1 MLSAKTD
8 GAVTLYYDN
17 AVKLATT
24 VSGIDV
30 TGTVT
35 ADGLSVAT
43 GTDAIINGIN
53 GEGLQFQRN
62 GAAQIRID
70 SVNDDGG
77 VYHAPAGKNHT
88 FKTDG
93 VNRVKFATGGDVQFF
108 EDTGTTPK
116 FYWDA
121 SAEALRVG
129 STSAIFTNSV
139 ISGVS
144 ALGPTIGAKQT
155 TAAQYAGGFWNADTG
170 AVNLLSFY
178 AGSGGTQIGSIAGTS
193 TGVSLFGSGGNGLTV
208 NSSGNVG
215 IGTDSPAAKLHIEN
229 GDMRIEKDTK
239 ATIGFRAH
247 TTGSTA
253 LAFRDSSAAIDRMTI
268 DASGNVGISTSSP
281 PEGFAIGAT
290 SSVAGFSIGSGD
302 TQVFLRYNNYFSG
315 TAQVS
320 DATKGSASL
329 SLGRGSDG
337 VITFNTAAAGAGAP
351 SEAMR
356 IDASG
361 NLLVGKTTPSSATA
375 GHELLDYGRA
385 IHTANATTVQIVN
398 RLGNDGDISIF
409 QKDGTTAGSIGNV
422 GSIMYIG
429 KSDTTIAFD
438 ETSDSVKPRGTA
450 GAQRDGAINLGTAG
464 NRWKD
469 LYLSG
474 QILSADGTA
483 GAPAYAFGNDTDMGM
498 YRAANNNLG
507 LSTNGAE
514 RMRIDASG
522 NVGINQA
529 DPQTKTHITAAGSG
543 SGVTDVLTIQT
554 TRSDVG
560 TAFAG
565 GAINFVNNDTNSAG
579 QARIKVGSS
588 NDVATI
594 GLNSESAQSFI
605 FETSTS
611 GSATTSNID
620 GNATTI
626 TVTHET
632 YSGFVPGQRIAINTG
647 TYQGGYFIDTVT
659 SDTEFTIADTD
670 HDLAADSSGTPTI
683 QYAVPRDSMI
693 IRADGNVGVGT
704 SSPDAKLEIS
714 GFSTGAGLKLN
725 YGNSSGTIEAVNFE
739 ANGGANGVI
748 GMQMVSAGVG
758 DLWLGGSGGRS
769 LTLYRDG
776 NVGIGTDSPTFKLH
790 VQDDSSGDATF
801 QGGILVENTGT
812 TTGEP
817 ALAFKNQDTGSNYW
831 FTGLNQDTNYALN
844 YGTDFTDGFN
854 LFTLTSGGNLGVGGD
869 PDPDER
875 LVVTGS
881 ANNSSTAI
889 VVQNEYSLASSVNE
903 STDLQFRFYNA
914 GSTSF
919 SSGAM
924 IRSTKTEDWMTT
936 ATASASLNL
945 FTRYNNTLARRIV
958 ISDIGKMII
967 GTQASPR
974 ANYGS
979 TQSPQL
985 QIEGTNSETGAIGV
999 VRNSADSNPSYLY
1012 LGKTRSATNGVSA
1025 PTIVQDND
1033 LIGSVVFTASDGA
1046 VLQNAARISGIV
1058 DGTPTAGTVPG
1069 ELLFYVGDNGTDLAF
1084 RIEASSN
1091 ATFAGDITTTGIQ
1104 MGSGTANDIQ
1114 ANGKTAFFGSAIF
1127 GDSAATNTP
1136 LAPVHIKGAGAPSL
1150 RIEDLDSTNQIY
1162 DFISNQGVGLSIV
1175 DLTASITPL
1184 AFAHT
1189 TGNATFAGDVTV
1201 TGDLFVTG
1209 ATTSVNV
1216 EDLNVEQGEI
1226 TLNFGAGDTSAA
1238 ANGAGI
1244 RIQDAVDASTDAT
1257 ILWNATSD
1265 KFEFSHGIISA
1276 GPITGSNLS
1285 GTNTGDETQS
1295 SINALGITE
1304 VGTITTGVWNGDI
1317 IAEAYLQNQSGTNTG
1332 DETQSSINALG
1343 ITEVGTIATGVWN
1356 GDIIAEAYL
1365 QNQSGTN
1372 TGDETQ
1378 ASINALGITEVGT
1391 IATGTWNGDIIA
1403 EAYLQNQS
1411 GTNTGDETQASIN
1424 ALGITEVGTIA
1435 TGVWNGDII
1444 AEAYLQN
1451 QSGTNT
1457 GDEPAASTTVAGI
1470 VELATTAET
1479 TTGTDATRAVTPDG
1493 LKDGYQGSSNVTT
1506 LGTIATGTWNG
1517 DIIAEAYLQNQSGTN
1532 TGDETQAS
1540 INALGITEVG
1550 TIATGTWNGDI
1561 IAEAYLQNQSG
1572 TNTGDETQSSI
1583 NALGITEVGTI
1594 TTGVWNGDIIA
1605 EAYLQN
1611 QSGTNT
1617 GDETQASINALGIT
1631 EVGTI
1636 ATGTW
1641 NGDIIAEAYLQNQSG
1656 TNTGDETQ
1664 ASINALGITEV
1675 GTITTGVWNGD
1686 IIAEAY
1692 LQNQSGT
1699 NTGDETQSSINAL
1712 GITEVG
1718 TIATGV
1724 WNGDII
1730 AEAYLQNQSG
1740 TNTGDETQASIN
1752 ALGITEVGTIAT
1764 GTWNG
1769 SAIASAY
1776 LDADTAHLSGTQTF
1790 TGQKNFNSS
1799 GGTIPLNISR
1809 SGSNANQVLSI
1820 GVTDTTA
1827 EFNYIEDTDAE
1838 GTGAYGSYVFKVSGN
1853 EVTSPT
1859 TTVLTLDENQ
1869 AKFAGTIYTRGAGS
1883 LTPDATQPGAIILAK
1898 GGSEASP
1905 STDGR
1910 GIEFLTADANDGY
1923 GHRLVSFDN
1932 TNGDT
1937 PLILQRRNNNAAWTT
1952 QVTFEGNSNN
1962 TTFAGSI
1969 SASEQSVFSGGITST
1984 GESHLYKAGTNNV
1997 QTVVAVIGSDST
2009 RPTLV
2014 FSESAA
2020 TTINAG
2026 MSLEYNG
2033 QGSGDTNFMTINS
2046 VDGASKFQFT
2056 SGGDFK
2062 IGSTTVIDSSRNLT
2076 NIGTISSGALTVTGA
2091 ITATGDITAYF
2102 SDERFKTKTRN
2113 IENPLEKVQAL
2124 SGFMFV
2130 ENELARSLGYKNDKE
2145 QVALSAQEVQAVLP
2159 EAVSLAPIDMKT
2171 NQETGE
2177 ITSKSGENYLT
2188 VDYAKLVPLL
2198 VEAIKELKDEVDE
2211 LKKRIK

>member
-1 MLSAKTD
+1 M
-8 GAVTLYYDN
+8 
-17 AVKLATT
+17 
-24 VSGIDV
+24 
-30 TGTVT
+30 
-35 ADGLSVAT
+35 
-43 GTDAIINGIN
+43 
-53 GEGLQFQRN
+53 
-62 GAAQIRID
+62 
-70 SVNDDGG
+70 
-77 VYHAPAGKNHT
+77 
-88 FKTDG
+88 
-93 VNRVKFATGGDVQFF
+93 
-108 EDTGTTPK
+108 
-116 FYWDA
+116 
-121 SAEALRVG
+121 
-129 STSAIFTNSV
+129 
-139 ISGVS
+139 
-144 ALGPTIGAKQT
+144 
-155 TAAQYAGGFWNADTG
+155 
-170 AVNLLSFY
+170 
-178 AGSGGTQIGSIAGTS
+178 
-193 TGVSLFGSGGNGLTV
+193 
-208 NSSGNVG
+208 
-215 IGTDSPAAKLHIEN
+215 
-229 GDMRIEKDTK
+229 
-239 ATIGFRAH
+239 
-247 TTGSTA
+247 
-253 LAFRDSSAAIDRMTI
+253 
-268 DASGNVGISTSSP
+268 
-281 PEGFAIGAT
+281 
-290 SSVAGFSIGSGD
+290 
-302 TQVFLRYNNYFSG
+302 
-315 TAQVS
+315 
-320 DATKGSASL
+320 
-329 SLGRGSDG
+329 
-337 VITFNTAAAGAGAP
+337 ITFNTAAAGAGAP

-776 NVGIGTDSPTFKLH
+776 NVGIGTDSPNSRLH
-790 VQDDSSGDATF
+790 VVHPLSEYTTSLAETTTKSTLQLKTHAGDSTITTFGGVSSGHAYI
-801 QGGILVENTGT
+801 QRSNGPGT
-812 TTGEP
+812 TP
-817 ALAFKNQDTGSNYW
+817 
-831 FTGLNQDTNYALN
+831 YALLLN
-844 YGTDFTDGFN
+844 PYGGNVGIGTDSPIYDFQIGTYGTDADS
-854 LFTLTSGGNLGVGGD
+854 TLALATSTSG
-869 PDPDER
+869 
-875 LVVTGS
+875 
-881 ANNSSTAI
+881 
-889 VVQNEYSLASSVNE
+889 
-903 STDLQFRFYNA
+903 
-914 GSTSF
+914 
-919 SSGAM
+919 
-924 IRSTKTEDWMTT
+924 
-936 ATASASLNL
+936 
-945 FTRYNNTLARRIV
+945 
-958 ISDIGKMII
+958 
-967 GTQASPR
+967 
-974 ANYGS
+974 
-979 TQSPQL
+979 
-985 QIEGTNSETGAIGV
+985 TGAIRFGDGTSGTEANQGLI
-999 VRNSADSNPSYLY
+999 RYDHSDSSMVFW
-1012 LGKTRSATNGVSA
+1012 TSATEA
-1025 PTIVQDND
+1025 
-1033 LIGSVVFTASDGA
+1033 L
-1046 VLQNAARISGIV
+1046 RI
-1058 DGTPTAGTVPG
+1058 
-1069 ELLFYVGDNGTDLAF
+1069 
-1084 RIEASSN
+1084 
-1091 ATFAGDITTTGIQ
+1091 
-1104 MGSGTANDIQ
+1104 
-1114 ANGKTAFFGSAIF
+1114 
-1127 GDSAATNTP
+1127 DSA
-1136 LAPVHIKGAGAPSL
+1136 
-1150 RIEDLDSTNQIY
+1150 
-1162 DFISNQGVGLSIV
+1162 
-1175 DLTASITPL
+1175 
-1184 AFAHT
+1184 
-1189 TGNATFAGDVTV
+1189 GNATFAGDVTV

-1304 VGTITTGVWNGDI
+1304 VGTIT
-1317 IAEAYLQNQSGTNTG
+1317 
-1332 DETQSSINALG
+1332 
-1343 ITEVGTIATGVWN
+1343 
-1356 GDIIAEAYL
+1356 
-1365 QNQSGTN
+1365 
-1372 TGDETQ
+1372 
-1378 ASINALGITEVGT
+1378 
-1391 IATGTWNGDIIA
+1391 
-1403 EAYLQNQS
+1403 
-1411 GTNTGDETQASIN
+1411 
-1424 ALGITEVGTIA
+1424 

-1617 GDETQASINALGIT
+1617 GDETQSSINALGITEVGTIATGVWNGDIIAEAYLQNQSGTNTGDEPAASTTVAGIVELATTAETTTGTDATRAVTPDGLKDGYQGSSNVTTLGTIATGTWNGDIIAEAYLQNQSGTNTGDETQASINALGIT

-1664 ASINALGITEV
+1664 SSINALGITEV

>member
-1 MLSAKTD
+1 MAQTIKLKRSATPGAIPSLESLELGEIAINTNDGKVYIKKDDGTSPDTIIEVTGTGGLASGDLNFLDNEKAIFGTGSDLQIYHTGTNSYIDDSGTGNLNLRSNGSFIKLDTISGETMLSAKTD

-351 SEAMR
+351 SEAAR

-507 LSTNGAE
+507 FSSNGAE
-514 RMRIDASG
+514 RMRIDTSG

-693 IRADGNVGVGT
+693 IRADGDVGIGT
-704 SSPDAKLEIS
+704 NSPAAKLDVKS
-714 GFSTGAGLKLN
+714 QLNMTNSDNGSLLGLKATRFG
-725 YGNSSGTIEAVNFE
+725 YSSAYKVLQI
-739 ANGGANGVI
+739 
-748 GMQMVSAGVG
+748 
-758 DLWLGGSGGRS
+758 GSGAATTSDNLAIGVDLSTNASGSFTGYGEAIYFRNNVTFRTPNS
-769 LTLYRDG
+769 ANDGFHTYTTMKDG
-776 NVGIGTDSPTFKLH
+776 NVGIGTTSPSSTLDLTNGTDTAERAIRIQNDTVVLLTGVEGSAGNRFVGSAVGNAFFGTTSAHGLEFGTNNN
-790 VQDDSSGDATF
+790 VRMRIDSSGNVGIGTNDPDANLQIGDFTGSRKLLLAGANTTSDSSQIIF
-801 QGGILVENTGT
+801 ADASGQPSPFYAGMGIRYNSDTNKLIIESH
-812 TTGEP
+812 
-817 ALAFKNQDTGSNYW
+817 FDTG
-831 FTGLNQDTNYALN
+831 
-844 YGTDFTDGFN
+844 
-854 LFTLTSGGNLGVGGD
+854 V
-869 PDPDER
+869 
-875 LVVTGS
+875 
-881 ANNSSTAI
+881 
-889 VVQNEYSLASSVNE
+889 
-903 STDLQFRFYNA
+903 
-914 GSTSF
+914 
-919 SSGAM
+919 
-924 IRSTKTEDWMTT
+924 
-936 ATASASLNL
+936 
-945 FTRYNNTLARRIV
+945 
-958 ISDIGKMII
+958 
-967 GTQASPR
+967 SP
-974 ANYGS
+974 
-979 TQSPQL
+979 
-985 QIEGTNSETGAIGV
+985 
-999 VRNSADSNPSYLY
+999 
-1012 LGKTRSATNGVSA
+1012 
-1025 PTIVQDND
+1025 
-1033 LIGSVVFTASDGA
+1033 
-1046 VLQNAARISGIV
+1046 
-1058 DGTPTAGTVPG
+1058 
-1069 ELLFYVGDNGTDLAF
+1069 
-1084 RIEASSN
+1084 N
-1091 ATFAGDITTTGIQ
+1091 ATTQPIVTFD
-1104 MGSGTANDIQ
+1104 
-1114 ANGKTAFFGSAIF
+1114 
-1127 GDSAATNTP
+1127 
-1136 LAPVHIKGAGAPSL
+1136 
-1150 RIEDLDSTNQIY
+1150 REDQS
-1162 DFISNQGVGLSIV
+1162 
-1175 DLTASITPL
+1175 
-1184 AFAHT
+1184 
-1189 TGNATFAGDVTV
+1189 ATFAGDVTV

-1257 ILWNATSD
+1257 ILWNTTSD

-1304 VGTITTGVWNGDI
+1304 VGTTTGVWNGDI

-1332 DETQSSINALG
+1332 
-1343 ITEVGTIATGVWN
+1343 
-1356 GDIIAEAYL
+1356 
-1365 QNQSGTN
+1365 
-1372 TGDETQ
+1372 
-1378 ASINALGITEVGT
+1378 
-1391 IATGTWNGDIIA
+1391 
-1403 EAYLQNQS
+1403 
-1411 GTNTGDETQASIN
+1411 
-1424 ALGITEVGTIA
+1424 
-1435 TGVWNGDII
+1435 
-1444 AEAYLQN
+1444 
-1451 QSGTNT
+1451 
-1457 GDEPAASTTVAGI
+1457 
-1470 VELATTAET
+1470 
-1479 TTGTDATRAVTPDG
+1479 
-1493 LKDGYQGSSNVTT
+1493 
-1506 LGTIATGTWNG
+1506 
-1517 DIIAEAYLQNQSGTN
+1517 
-1532 TGDETQAS
+1532 
-1540 INALGITEVG
+1540 
-1550 TIATGTWNGDI
+1550 
-1561 IAEAYLQNQSG
+1561 
-1572 TNTGDETQSSI
+1572 
-1583 NALGITEVGTI
+1583 
-1594 TTGVWNGDIIA
+1594 
-1605 EAYLQN
+1605 
-1611 QSGTNT
+1611 
-1617 GDETQASINALGIT
+1617 
-1631 EVGTI
+1631 
-1636 ATGTW
+1636 
-1641 NGDIIAEAYLQNQSG
+1641 
-1656 TNTGDETQ
+1656 
-1664 ASINALGITEV
+1664 
-1675 GTITTGVWNGD
+1675 
-1686 IIAEAY
+1686 
-1692 LQNQSGT
+1692 
-1699 NTGDETQSSINAL
+1699 
-1712 GITEVG
+1712 
-1718 TIATGV
+1718 
-1724 WNGDII
+1724 
-1730 AEAYLQNQSG
+1730 
-1740 TNTGDETQASIN
+1740 
-1752 ALGITEVGTIAT
+1752 
-1764 GTWNG
+1764 
-1769 SAIASAY
+1769 
-1776 LDADTAHLSGTQTF
+1776 
-1790 TGQKNFNSS
+1790 
-1799 GGTIPLNISR
+1799 
-1809 SGSNANQVLSI
+1809 
-1820 GVTDTTA
+1820 
-1827 EFNYIEDTDAE
+1827 
-1838 GTGAYGSYVFKVSGN
+1838 
-1853 EVTSPT
+1853 
-1859 TTVLTLDENQ
+1859 
-1869 AKFAGTIYTRGAGS
+1869 
-1883 LTPDATQPGAIILAK
+1883 
-1898 GGSEASP
+1898 
-1905 STDGR
+1905 
-1910 GIEFLTADANDGY
+1910 
-1923 GHRLVSFDN
+1923 
-1932 TNGDT
+1932 
-1937 PLILQRRNNNAAWTT
+1937 
-1952 QVTFEGNSNN
+1952 
-1962 TTFAGSI
+1962 
-1969 SASEQSVFSGGITST
+1969 
-1984 GESHLYKAGTNNV
+1984 
-1997 QTVVAVIGSDST
+1997 
-2009 RPTLV
+2009 
-2014 FSESAA
+2014 
-2020 TTINAG
+2020 
-2026 MSLEYNG
+2026 
-2033 QGSGDTNFMTINS
+2033 
-2046 VDGASKFQFT
+2046 
-2056 SGGDFK
+2056 
-2062 IGSTTVIDSSRNLT
+2062 
-2076 NIGTISSGALTVTGA
+2076 
-2091 ITATGDITAYF
+2091 
-2102 SDERFKTKTRN
+2102 
-2113 IENPLEKVQAL
+2113 
-2124 SGFMFV
+2124 
-2130 ENELARSLGYKNDKE
+2130 
-2145 QVALSAQEVQAVLP
+2145 
-2159 EAVSLAPIDMKT
+2159 MKH
-2171 NQETGE
+2171 N
-2177 ITSKSGENYLT
+2177 
-2188 VDYAKLVPLL
+2188 
-2198 VEAIKELKDEVDE
+2198 
-2211 LKKRIK
+2211 

>member
-1 MLSAKTD
+1 MAQTIKLKRSATPGAIPSLESLELGEIAINTNDGKVYIKKDDGTSPDTIIEVTGAGGLASGDLNFLDNEKAIFGTDSDLQIYHTGTNSYIDDSGTGNLNLRSNGSFIKLDTISGETMLSAKTD

-351 SEAMR
+351 SEAAR

-361 NLLVGKTTPSSATA
+361 NLLVSKTTPSSATA

-507 LSTNGAE
+507 FSSNGAE

-693 IRADGNVGVGT
+693 IRADG
-704 SSPDAKLEIS
+704 D
-714 GFSTGAGLKLN
+714 
-725 YGNSSGTIEAVNFE
+725 
-739 ANGGANGVI
+739 
-748 GMQMVSAGVG
+748 
-758 DLWLGGSGGRS
+758 
-769 LTLYRDG
+769 
-776 NVGIGTDSPTFKLH
+776 VGIGTNSPAAKLD
-790 VQDDSSGDATF
+790 VKSQLNMTNSDNGSLLGLKATRFGYSSAYK
-801 QGGILVENTGT
+801 V
-812 TTGEP
+812 
-817 ALAFKNQDTGSNYW
+817 
-831 FTGLNQDTNYALN
+831 
-844 YGTDFTDGFN
+844 
-854 LFTLTSGGNLGVGGD
+854 
-869 PDPDER
+869 
-875 LVVTGS
+875 
-881 ANNSSTAI
+881 
-889 VVQNEYSLASSVNE
+889 
-903 STDLQFRFYNA
+903 LQI
-914 GSTSF
+914 G
-919 SSGAM
+919 SGAA
-924 IRSTKTEDWMTT
+924 TT
-936 ATASASLNL
+936 SDNL
-945 FTRYNNTLARRIV
+945 
-958 ISDIGKMII
+958 
-967 GTQASPR
+967 
-974 ANYGS
+974 
-979 TQSPQL
+979 
-985 QIEGTNSETGAIGV
+985 AIGV
-999 VRNSADSNPSYLY
+999 DLSTNASGSFTGYGEAIYFRNNVTFRTPNSANDGFHTYTTMKDGNVVGTTSPSSTL
-1012 LGKTRSATNGVSA
+1012 
-1025 PTIVQDND
+1025 D
-1033 LIGSVVFTASDGA
+1033 LT
-1046 VLQNAARISGIV
+1046 
-1058 DGTPTAGTVPG
+1058 
-1069 ELLFYVGDNGTDLAF
+1069 NGTDTAERAIRIQNDTVVLLTGVEGSAGNRFVGSAVGNAF
-1084 RIEASSN
+1084 FGTTSAHGLEFGTIIMFDDHTRGNVRYWLQRISQ
-1091 ATFAGDITTTGIQ
+1091 IYRQI
-1104 MGSGTANDIQ
+1104 SGTA
-1114 ANGKTAFFGSAIF
+1114 KAFRYLLRI
-1127 GDSAATNTP
+1127 AATNT
-1136 LAPVHIKGAGAPSL
+1136 LALASTTVQALFFAM
-1150 RIEDLDSTNQIY
+1150 DFDSTNQIY

-1304 VGTITTGVWNGDI
+1304 VGTITTGTWNGDI

-1332 DETQSSINALG
+1332 DEPAASTTVAGIVELATTAETTTGTDATRAVTPDGLKDGYQGSSNVTTL
-1343 ITEVGTIATGVWN
+1343 GTIATGTWN

-1411 GTNTGDETQASIN
+1411 GTNTGDETQSSINALGITEVGTITTGVWNGDIIAEAYLQNQSGTNTGDETQSSIN

-1617 GDETQASINALGIT
+1617 GDETQA
-1631 EVGTI
+1631 
-1636 ATGTW
+1636 
-1641 NGDIIAEAYLQNQSG
+1641 
-1656 TNTGDETQ
+1656 
-1664 ASINALGITEV
+1664 
-1675 GTITTGVWNGD
+1675 
-1686 IIAEAY
+1686 
-1692 LQNQSGT
+1692 
-1699 NTGDETQSSINAL
+1699 SINAL

>member
-1 MLSAKTD
+1 M
-8 GAVTLYYDN
+8 
-17 AVKLATT
+17 
-24 VSGIDV
+24 
-30 TGTVT
+30 
-35 ADGLSVAT
+35 
-43 GTDAIINGIN
+43 
-53 GEGLQFQRN
+53 Q
-62 GAAQIRID
+62 
-70 SVNDDGG
+70 DDG
-77 VYHAPAGKNHT
+77 
-88 FKTDG
+88 
-93 VNRVKFATGGDVQFF
+93 
-108 EDTGTTPK
+108 
-116 FYWDA
+116 
-121 SAEALRVG
+121 
-129 STSAIFTNSV
+129 
-139 ISGVS
+139 
-144 ALGPTIGAKQT
+144 
-155 TAAQYAGGFWNADTG
+155 
-170 AVNLLSFY
+170 
-178 AGSGGTQIGSIAGTS
+178 
-193 TGVSLFGSGGNGLTV
+193 
-208 NSSGNVG
+208 
-215 IGTDSPAAKLHIEN
+215 
-229 GDMRIEKDTK
+229 
-239 ATIGFRAH
+239 
-247 TTGSTA
+247 
-253 LAFRDSSAAIDRMTI
+253 
-268 DASGNVGISTSSP
+268 
-281 PEGFAIGAT
+281 
-290 SSVAGFSIGSGD
+290 
-302 TQVFLRYNNYFSG
+302 
-315 TAQVS
+315 
-320 DATKGSASL
+320 
-329 SLGRGSDG
+329 
-337 VITFNTAAAGAGAP
+337 
-351 SEAMR
+351 
-356 IDASG
+356 
-361 NLLVGKTTPSSATA
+361 
-375 GHELLDYGRA
+375 
-385 IHTANATTVQIVN
+385 
-398 RLGNDGDISIF
+398 
-409 QKDGTTAGSIGNV
+409 
-422 GSIMYIG
+422 
-429 KSDTTIAFD
+429 
-438 ETSDSVKPRGTA
+438 
-450 GAQRDGAINLGTAG
+450 
-464 NRWKD
+464 
-469 LYLSG
+469 
-474 QILSADGTA
+474 
-483 GAPAYAFGNDTDMGM
+483 
-498 YRAANNNLG
+498 
-507 LSTNGAE
+507 
-514 RMRIDASG
+514 
-522 NVGINQA
+522 
-529 DPQTKTHITAAGSG
+529 
-543 SGVTDVLTIQT
+543 
-554 TRSDVG
+554 
-560 TAFAG
+560 
-565 GAINFVNNDTNSAG
+565 
-579 QARIKVGSS
+579 
-588 NDVATI
+588 
-594 GLNSESAQSFI
+594 
-605 FETSTS
+605 
-611 GSATTSNID
+611 
-620 GNATTI
+620 
-626 TVTHET
+626 
-632 YSGFVPGQRIAINTG
+632 
-647 TYQGGYFIDTVT
+647 
-659 SDTEFTIADTD
+659 
-670 HDLAADSSGTPTI
+670 
-683 QYAVPRDSMI
+683 
-693 IRADGNVGVGT
+693 
-704 SSPDAKLEIS
+704 
-714 GFSTGAGLKLN
+714 
-725 YGNSSGTIEAVNFE
+725 
-739 ANGGANGVI
+739 
-748 GMQMVSAGVG
+748 
-758 DLWLGGSGGRS
+758 
-769 LTLYRDG
+769 
-776 NVGIGTDSPTFKLH
+776 
-790 VQDDSSGDATF
+790 SGDATF

-812 TTGEP
+812 TTGE
-817 ALAFKNQDTGSNYW
+817 ANLAFKNQDTGSNYW

-869 PDPDER
+869 PDPNER

-881 ANNSSTAI
+881 ANGGSTAI

-936 ATASASLNL
+936 AAASASLNL

-1372 TGDETQ
+1372 TGDE
-1378 ASINALGITEVGT
+1378 
-1391 IATGTWNGDIIA
+1391 
-1403 EAYLQNQS
+1403 
-1411 GTNTGDETQASIN
+1411 
-1424 ALGITEVGTIA
+1424 
-1435 TGVWNGDII
+1435 
-1444 AEAYLQN
+1444 
-1451 QSGTNT
+1451 
-1457 GDEPAASTTVAGI
+1457 PAASTTVAGI

-1641 NGDIIAEAYLQNQSG
+1641 NGDY
-1656 TNTGDETQ
+1656 
-1664 ASINALGITEV
+1664 
-1675 GTITTGVWNGD
+1675 
-1686 IIAEAY
+1686 
-1692 LQNQSGT
+1692 
-1699 NTGDETQSSINAL
+1699 
-1712 GITEVG
+1712 
-1718 TIATGV
+1718 
-1724 WNGDII
+1724 
-1730 AEAYLQNQSG
+1730 
-1740 TNTGDETQASIN
+1740 
-1752 ALGITEVGTIAT
+1752 
-1764 GTWNG
+1764 
-1769 SAIASAY
+1769 
-1776 LDADTAHLSGTQTF
+1776 
-1790 TGQKNFNSS
+1790 
-1799 GGTIPLNISR
+1799 
-1809 SGSNANQVLSI
+1809 
-1820 GVTDTTA
+1820 
-1827 EFNYIEDTDAE
+1827 
-1838 GTGAYGSYVFKVSGN
+1838 
-1853 EVTSPT
+1853 
-1859 TTVLTLDENQ
+1859 
-1869 AKFAGTIYTRGAGS
+1869 
-1883 LTPDATQPGAIILAK
+1883 
-1898 GGSEASP
+1898 
-1905 STDGR
+1905 
-1910 GIEFLTADANDGY
+1910 
-1923 GHRLVSFDN
+1923 HR
-1932 TNGDT
+1932 
-1937 PLILQRRNNNAAWTT
+1937 
-1952 QVTFEGNSNN
+1952 
-1962 TTFAGSI
+1962 
-1969 SASEQSVFSGGITST
+1969 
-1984 GESHLYKAGTNNV
+1984 
-1997 QTVVAVIGSDST
+1997 
-2009 RPTLV
+2009 
-2014 FSESAA
+2014 
-2020 TTINAG
+2020 
-2026 MSLEYNG
+2026 
-2033 QGSGDTNFMTINS
+2033 
-2046 VDGASKFQFT
+2046 
-2056 SGGDFK
+2056 
-2062 IGSTTVIDSSRNLT
+2062 
-2076 NIGTISSGALTVTGA
+2076 
-2091 ITATGDITAYF
+2091 
-2102 SDERFKTKTRN
+2102 
-2113 IENPLEKVQAL
+2113 
-2124 SGFMFV
+2124 
-2130 ENELARSLGYKNDKE
+2130 
-2145 QVALSAQEVQAVLP
+2145 
-2159 EAVSLAPIDMKT
+2159 
-2171 NQETGE
+2171 
-2177 ITSKSGENYLT
+2177 
-2188 VDYAKLVPLL
+2188 
-2198 VEAIKELKDEVDE
+2198 
-2211 LKKRIK
+2211 